1 MIATNIMVVGGGI
14 VRSAIGFGL
23 AKAGRSVLVPDG
35 DDKDFHAA
43 RSV

>member
-14 VRSAIGFGL
+14 VGSAISFGL
-23 AKAGRSVLVPDG
+23 AKAGQSALMPDG
-35 DDKDFHAA
+35 DDKDFRAA